1 MKSPAEFIIGILFTL
16 FGSGAIFWYGS
27 YALIYIQA
35 AFIRYW
41 WAFAACGITFM
52 LGRIS

>member
-1 MKSPAEFIIGILFTL
+1 MKGPAEFLIGILFTL

-27 YALIYIQA
+27 YALIYIQG

-41 WAFAACGITFM
+41 WALLAVGLAFTA
-52 LGRIS
+52 GRFI